1 MRITVKKSYFCT
13 PKNRIFAELLVSPS
27 SGHKKHVMRK
37 STKDIFIIGL
47 ALFAM
52 FFGAGNLIFPP
63 MLGFK
68 TGESWLTGAIGFLIS
83 DVGLSLLGIIAVALL
98 GGGFTALGNKVGPR
112 YSKILGTTIMLT
124 LGPLLVIPRIAAVAY
139 EMGVAPIFSEASM
152 WLVTG
157 IYFTTI
163 IFVLF
168 DQKKV
173 VDKLGTW
180 LTPILLLSLIA
191 IIVAGMLYP
200 IGSPSTAKVPN
211 AFSLGFTEG
220 YQTVDALAAVIF
232 SRMIIFTLI
241 SKGYVDKKSQLTMTI
256 KAGAFAIGLIA
267 IIYGGLFIIGSQA
280 SALFPEDITQTSLF
294 VCITNAILGSWGKIL
309 VATTVI
315 FACFTSAVGLT
326 ATAGTYFQHISKGK
340 IDYRMTVITMS
351 IIGFLIA
358 NLGVREIIAI
368 STPIIMTIYPPV
380 IMLILCALID
390 KTGISKH
397 FYRGAVHTA
406 LILNI
411 PYLLLSFKVPVNSVV
426 EVLNSLPLA
435 SYKIGWLIPSF
446 LVAIVM
452 QIAYHKKEVILVKGE

>member
-1 MRITVKKSYFCT
+1 MK
-13 PKNRIFAELLVSPS
+13 
-27 SGHKKHVMRK
+27 K
-37 STKDIFIIGL
+37 STKDTIIIGL

-68 TGESWLTGAIGFLIS
+68 AGESWLTGAIGFMIS
-83 DVGLSLLGIIAVALL
+83 DVGLSLLAIIAAALL

-139 EMGVAPIFSEASM
+139 EMGVAPIFGQASM

-163 IFVLF
+163 TFVLF

-173 VDKLGTW
+173 IDKLGTW
-180 LTPILLLSLIA
+180 LTPVLLLSLMA
-191 IIVAGMLYP
+191 ITITGILYP
-200 IGSPSTAKVPN
+200 IGIPATAKVPN

-241 SKGYVDKKSQLTMTI
+241 SKGYVDKKSQLSMTI
-256 KAGAFAIGLIA
+256 KAGVFAIGLIA
-267 IIYGGLFIIGSQA
+267 VIYGGLFIIGSQA
-280 SALFPEDITQTSLF
+280 SSVFPEDITQTSLF
-294 VCITNAILGSWGKIL
+294 VCITNSILGPWGKIL
-309 VATTVI
+309 VAITIV

-340 IDYRMTVITMS
+340 IDYRLTVIAMS
-351 IIGFLIA
+351 VVGFFIA

-390 KTGISKH
+390 KAGISTY

-406 LILNI
+406 LLLNI
-411 PYLLLSFKVPVNSVV
+411 PYVLLSFKVPVNSVV

-446 LVAIVM
+446 LVAAVM
-452 QIAYHKKEVILVKGE
+452 HIAYHKKEVVKIKI